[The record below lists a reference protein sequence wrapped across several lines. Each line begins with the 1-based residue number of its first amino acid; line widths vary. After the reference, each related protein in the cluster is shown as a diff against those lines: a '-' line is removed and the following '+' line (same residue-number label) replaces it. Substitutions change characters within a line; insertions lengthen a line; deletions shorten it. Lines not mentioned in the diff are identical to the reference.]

1 MKQFFTLCC
10 GLLAMQASAQWNND
24 PSLNNPISVQT
35 NLQYAASI
43 TTDGAGG
50 AIIVWSDWR
59 SGEGDVYAQ
68 RINAAGQV
76 LWDADGKAVCTAT
89 GNQSFPTIYSDA
101 AGGAFIVWQD
111 NRGANQDIYMQ
122 RMDANGN
129 ALWTADGVAVCNATG
144 TQYNP
149 NVLNLGGGAC
159 MVAWHDDR
167 TSANS
172 DVYMQKINNDG
183 TAAWAANGV
192 LISNAAGYQLYPK
205 MTIDAAGGAIVVWQD
220 SRSGGSNYDI
230 YAQRIDA
237 TGAVQWTANGVAVCT
252 ASGMQG
258 DAELLADGAGG
269 ALIVWEDYR
278 PSTSSDVYMQRIN
291 NNGVAQWNSNGNAI
305 CTAANYQNDPKLVS
319 DGNGGA
325 IITWFDYRSDGGSFT
340 NFDIYAQRVNSAGA
354 FEWTSYTTGLPVC
367 TSAGRQ
373 QLPQI
378 VTDGTGGAIIA
389 WQDNRNGNNDVYA
402 ARVSADGSTPWITNG
417 VVVANAANGQDNPVL
432 VSDGSNGAIVAWADN
447 RNSNYDLYASRIFA
461 GGTLPV
467 VLNSFTGKK
476 AGATNELNWVLDA
489 TAAHYQVVLQVST
502 DGIRFN
508 DLYKHSVAVA
518 SSRKQYQHTNVA
530 GTLYYRLK
538 MSQSNGN
545 VSFSHVLVLGAA
557 TSGTFKLYPTV
568 AQNQLT
574 VQAPT
579 AGELRI
585 VQTNGQVVYRMM
597 VAANSQVQIP
607 VTQLTPGTYY
617 CVLGNAQQAFIK
629 Q

>member
-1 MKQFFTLCC
+1 MKHMFTLCC
-10 GLLAMQASAQWNND
+10 WLLAMQATAQWNNN
-24 PSLNNPISVQT
+24 STINNPISVQT

-122 RMDANGN
+122 RIDANGN
-129 ALWTADGVAVCNATG
+129 ALWTANGIAVCNAAG

-192 LISNAAGYQLYPK
+192 LISNASGYQQYPK
-205 MTIDAAGGAIVVWQD
+205 MTTDAAGGAIVVWQD

-278 PSTSSDVYMQRIN
+278 PGTSSDVYMQRIN

-340 NFDIYAQRVNSAGA
+340 NFDIYAQRVSSAGA

-402 ARVSADGSTPWITNG
+402 ARVSADGSTPWTTNG
-417 VVVANAANGQDNPVL
+417 VVIANAANGQDNPVL

-461 GGTLPV
+461 GGTLPI

-476 AGATNELNWVLDA
+476 VGATNELNWVIDA
-489 TAAHYQVVLQVST
+489 TAAHYQAVLQVSS
-502 DGIRFN
+502 DGIYYN

-518 SSRKQYQHTNVA
+518 SSRKQYQYTNVA

-574 VQAPT
+574 VQAPA

-597 VAANSQVQIP
+597 VAANTQVQIP